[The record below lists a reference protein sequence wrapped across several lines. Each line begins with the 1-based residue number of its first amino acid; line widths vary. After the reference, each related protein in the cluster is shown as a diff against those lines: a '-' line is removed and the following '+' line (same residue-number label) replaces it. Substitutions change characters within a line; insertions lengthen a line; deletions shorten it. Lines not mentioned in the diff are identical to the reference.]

1 MKNKTI
7 KIFVFIVLVLSTWS
21 NTFATPMKPGGEVG
35 ETITLPPFPPLEIVG
50 EIKRGQTPHHSKGC
64 DKESGCNQNNQNKK
78 ESISPQLYLCIGI
91 NCKHLENMGQKQGP
105 SMVRVQDGKVV
116 EQVRVTIKEELKEV
130 ANIEI
135 SNQIID
141 DSQKLSGAPVHRTIK
156 VREGST
162 LNEEA
167 KQISALL
174 ESAKNQLSDRN
185 EKSSLAQVVS
195 AALDYSKVQDSYRN
209 LISEKLQVLVQE
221 KVAIQENNVK
231 TRISTQKVPLDI
243 SPIPPE
249 GKGAKEK
256 LKNIS
261 RAIYNLAF
269 APAAVGSLYNPLK
282 EETKALLRLVGD
294 ASTKLAPELVPGMLS
309 AAASLQIIAVL
320 FESSPVGVGSD
331 VVPQE
336 VLAPPLDPN
345 DEKANEL
352 YNRAKNGDRS
362 ARLEYLTGEN
372 EKRRVAIEK
381 YGIKTKAGLIAYSRI
396 HEAIKT
402 LPGGLSVK
410 RIKEGWESDKI
421 AVIGRSMG
429 DQERVGVIN
438 VAKHFESKG
447 VKVETFIPG
456 SSWDLFIKAVNE
468 YRLIVG
474 DPLARLPNNIVVNT
488 EMYQENKEWAENISR
503 DGYNVIDIGDP
514 NGLNEFSPFY
524 TIEKAIIFK

>member
-7 KIFVFIVLVLSTWS
+7 KIFVFIVLVLSIWS
-21 NTFATPMKPGGEVG
+21 NAFATPMKPGGEVG
-35 ETITLPPFPPLEIVG
+35 ETITLPPLEIVG
-50 EIKRGQTPHHSKGC
+50 EIKGGQTPHHSKGC

-91 NCKHLENMGQKQGP
+91 NCNHLGNMGQKQGP
-105 SMVRVQDGKVV
+105 SIVRVQDGKVV
-116 EQVRVTIKEELKEV
+116 EQVRVTIDEELKEV
-130 ANIEI
+130 ADIEM
-135 SNQIID
+135 SNQVVD
-141 DSQKLSGAPVHRTIK
+141 DSQKLSGTPIQRTIK
-156 VREGST
+156 VRKGST

-174 ESAKNQLSDRN
+174 ESAKNQLSDQN
-185 EKSSLAQVVS
+185 EKSNLAQVVS

-209 LISEKLQVLVQE
+209 LLSEKLQVLVQE

-282 EETKALLRLVGD
+282 EETKALLSLVGD
-294 ASTKLAPELVPGMLS
+294 ASTKMAPELVPGMLS

-362 ARLEYLTGEN
+362 AKLEYLTGEN
-372 EKRRVAIEK
+372 EKRRVGIEK

-402 LPGGLSVK
+402 LPGGLKVV
-410 RIKEGWESDKI
+410 RIREGYDSNKFAI
-421 AVIGRSMG
+421 IGRKMDIVNVVSNYLENFVEEMEVFCPS
-429 DQERVGVIN
+429 QEARDEY
-438 VAKHFESKG
+438 KKL
-447 VKVETFIPG
+447 VERNGREPTLEEQLKTRSF
-456 SSWDLFIKAVNE
+456 K
-468 YRLIVG
+468 
-474 DPLARLPNNIVVNT
+474 
-488 EMYQENKEWAENISR
+488 ENKVWAEKMI
-503 DGYNVIDIGDP
+503 YNGFTVLDMGNP
-514 NGLNEFSPFY
+514 KNVQEMSPFY
-524 TIEKAIIFK
+524 EMEKALLFNGGSDE